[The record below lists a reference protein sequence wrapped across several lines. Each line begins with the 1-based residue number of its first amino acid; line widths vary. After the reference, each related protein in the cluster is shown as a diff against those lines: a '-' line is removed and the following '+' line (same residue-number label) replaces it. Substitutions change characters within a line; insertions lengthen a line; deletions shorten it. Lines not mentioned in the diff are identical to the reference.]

1 MRILLL
7 ILTFC
12 GLSTGAFGQEY
23 GQFLSNPDGTFI
35 PGTDRPLFKLNKPFV
50 YRDPNGLD
58 WTVPAG
64 EVTDG
69 ASIPQFAWSIVGG
82 PFDGPYLDA
91 AIIHD
96 YYCCTKSR
104 EYYST
109 HHAFWMGMRAASV
122 SDTMAYIMWSA
133 VRFGGPAFWSID
145 PSAVAP
151 VPCRTDN
158 VVSKSLYEMS
168 DQRTRAIA
176 IGKFAGMARTLKTSN
191 GKVLDVVDGKAILA
205 QTDEAERHL
214 DFLRSAMEKNFD
226 VEQDKL
232 GLFSVVSEAE
242 LKRYEKYAVPLSPW
256 AEGQIPALDTYM
268 KAENLTF
275 PKLLQ
280 LNGAEYQPYVTYDAL
295 KLQTTDFPDKLLKDS
310 TDK

>member
-1 MRILLL
+1 MRVVLLLL
-7 ILTFC
+7 IFF
-12 GLSTGAFGQEY
+12 GSSTAALCQEY
-23 GQFLSNPDGTFI
+23 GQFVGNPDGSFI
-35 PGTDRPLFKLNKPFV
+35 SDPDRPQFKLNRPFV
-50 YRDPNGLD
+50 YRDPNGLE

-69 ASIPQFAWSIVGG
+69 ASIPRFAWSLVGG

-109 HHAFWMGMRAASV
+109 HHAFWMGMRAAGV

-133 VRFGGPAFWSID
+133 VRFGGPAFWSVD

-158 VVSKSLYEMS
+158 VAAKSLYEMS
-168 DQRTRAIA
+168 DERTRAIA
-176 IGKFAGMARTLKTSN
+176 IGKFAGMARTLKTSG

-214 DFLRSAMEKNFD
+214 DFLRGAMAKNFN

-232 GLFSVVSEAE
+232 GLFSMVSEEE
-242 LKRYEKYAVPLSPW
+242 LKGYEKYAVPLSPW

-268 KAENLTF
+268 KTEKLTF
-275 PKLLQ
+275 PKALQ
-280 LNGAEYQPYVTYDAL
+280 LNGADYRPYVTNDAF
-295 KLQTTDFPDKLLKDS
+295 KLQTTDFPDKLLKDG
-310 TDK
+310 TKE